1 VRNERVRAETAE
13 TSNFKLDASLLA
25 EKRQRMEEAMAWK
38 AGMEKAVEAVRNSLL
53 SQFADAQGDFN
64 RLLARERADF
74 EKQLVVEKNKCN
86 EQRQLMCKQA
96 LEAETKWQI
105 EIEKFQ
111 NERSE
116 MIVEM
121 RRLVDTEDRLMGEC
135 AKLQKMVK
143 VMDKVKAERV
153 EFRAEVAQLKTE
165 RALLR
170 EEAGRMRGECECFRD
185 EVVQNEQ
192 KAALLQD
199 EVDGLKAQLATGC
212 VGMVHQRVETLGAV
226 VVQNEQ
232 RAALLQ
238 EEVDG
243 VKEQLQ
249 SAGTMI
255 METLLEVDGVKQQL
269 QSADTMIMETLHQG
283 VRTLSVEERGEID
296 VIAAHETVL
305 RSNLIKGL
313 TTQHFQEL
321 ELERSRTQEAVRV
334 LRLEQEKVQELEKA
348 IALGVDAIAEVRLAV
363 MQQRM
368 ESAEQAAG
376 EQKQKTARA
385 EEQCKEMQK
394 RVDGAGVCLGD
405 YHAAWQQGFEENKAL
420 KAQVLK
426 TDRLRQEAVL
436 KAEDANKTMELA
448 WSEVAKLQGQ
458 AQKGPVAADLQE
470 IVKAMEESDHGHLL
484 EAAARRTAESKL
496 AAMDLQHREA
506 KGRVVQ
512 LQTALREVEGRAAE
526 MASVMRSGPFRF
538 GGRW

>member
-1 VRNERVRAETAE
+1 MRAETAE

-25 EKRQRMEEAMAWK
+25 EKRQRMEEAVAWK
-38 AGMEKAVEAVRNSLL
+38 AGMEEAVQAVRNSLL
-53 SQFADAQGDFN
+53 SQFADAQRDFN
-64 RLLARERADF
+64 RLLAGERADF
-74 EKQLVVEKNKCN
+74 EKQLVVEKKKCD

-153 EFRAEVAQLKTE
+153 EFREEVARLKTE
-165 RALLR
+165 RALLL

-192 KAALLQD
+192 KAALLQE
-199 EVDGLKAQLATGC
+199 EVDGLKAQLDAGC
-212 VGMVHQRVETLGAV
+212 VGM
-226 VVQNEQ
+226 VQNEQ
-232 RAALLQ
+232 RAAALQ
-238 EEVDG
+238 EDVH
-243 VKEQLQ
+243 
-249 SAGTMI
+249 
-255 METLLEVDGVKQQL
+255 L

-458 AQKGPVAADLQE
+458 VQKGPVAADLQD
-470 IVKAMEESDHGHLL
+470 ILKAMEESDHSHQV
-484 EAAARRTAESKL
+484 EAAARRSAESKL
-496 AAMDLQHREA
+496 ATLDLQHREA